1 MKPNRFAFTV
11 ILILLLSL
19 PLSFFPSRVA
29 FAEEVAEFYFTEEE
43 LADRPF
49 SSNIEKNLFYYQD
62 QVAKLLYDEDDGF
75 FIESLESG
83 GKLAELSFSLESV
96 FGEGMQTSHF
106 YYDQQHW
113 FVFADPAK
121 EEVSVR
127 CANEE
132 GKLAEPIVM
141 KDFPGVLGDSGIT
154 LLGAAA
160 DKNAIFLYAETDT
173 RPALLVYDWSG
184 NLRAAYASVNGFDLD
199 GKGRFIYSQ
208 SPTEG
213 EHYGLFCADSEDLKE
228 IFRNEKLSHGAIPRY
243 SFDQEKLYFLDHDRK
258 LHTLSAK
265 SGKEIGEPYAFS
277 KDSNYLGEFHLIMDM
292 LPAKDGSLYFDFLH
306 VNDENA
312 EEYPGDIMNRFV
324 AYVREEGAR
333 EEREVTLVLTAPCR
347 TDFMMDAILRYEK
360 QYPEEHVLYDYA
372 YNTREQYLNHQEEYG
387 EKLVLDIIAGDIGDI
402 VKTGGAHLAYRN
414 LALTDVFY
422 PLDEWLRNN
431 SHYDELN
438 PAVLEGLRIGGK
450 IRGLPVFYMFYQYEW
465 NEELAEQLGLDVDT
479 EDLSWS
485 EVLDLLPILE
495 EKAPEHHLLA
505 FETGGESPWMSM
517 GVDLLVVNMPDLID
531 FEKQTFDLD
540 QDWFKDLLKKF
551 KKASFSDNLV
561 ARNIEFALQDRLQGA
576 LLRPW
581 TSMERRIVEGQS
593 DFVEYNLEHASRM
606 IPVIRGER
614 NPNRIAYSNY
624 MYSVNARSERIDSAL
639 KFLDFLLKP
648 EVQSLDLTTNTVP
661 LNQEALRMMLDDAE
675 KENTVASFHSEDEEL
690 ITRKLREYR
699 EAFEKHAS
707 LVDYLYDMDYLKQDI
722 VLPIERYMRNEI
734 DLDEA
739 IRIAEDNVTV
749 RLYE

>member
-1 MKPNRFAFTV
+1 
-11 ILILLLSL
+11 
-19 PLSFFPSRVA
+19 
-29 FAEEVAEFYFTEEE
+29 
-43 LADRPF
+43 
-49 SSNIEKNLFYYQD
+49 
-62 QVAKLLYDEDDGF
+62 
-75 FIESLESG
+75 
-83 GKLAELSFSLESV
+83 
-96 FGEGMQTSHF
+96 
-106 YYDQQHW
+106 
-113 FVFADPAK
+113 
-121 EEVSVR
+121 
-127 CANEE
+127 
-132 GKLAEPIVM
+132 M

-184 NLRAAYASVNGFDLD
+184 NLRAAYAHVNGFDLD
-199 GKGRFIYSQ
+199 GKGCFIYSQ
-208 SPTEG
+208 RADEG
-213 EHYGLFCADSEDLKE
+213 EHYGLFCVSSEDLKE
-228 IFRNEKLSHGAIPRY
+228 IFLNEELSHGAIPRY
-243 SFDQEKLYFLDHDRK
+243 SFDQEKLYFLDDNRK

-265 SGKEIGEPYAFS
+265 SGKEIEEPYAFS
-277 KDSNYLGEFHLIMDM
+277 KDSNYLEELHSITDM
-292 LPAKDGSLYFDFLH
+292 LPAKDDSLYFNFFH
-306 VNDENA
+306 FTEKGA
-312 EEYPGDIMNRFV
+312 GEYFIANRFV

-333 EEREVTLVLTAPCR
+333 EEREVTLVLTAPYR
-347 TDFMMDAILRYEK
+347 SDFMMDAILRYEK

-372 YNTREQYLNHQEEYG
+372 YNTREQYLNHLEEYG

-402 VKTGGAHLAYRN
+402 VKTGGSNLEYRN

-438 PAVLEGLRIGGK
+438 SAVLEGLRIGGE
-450 IRGLPVFYMFYQYEW
+450 IRGLPVFHMFNQYEW

-479 EDLSWS
+479 EELSWS

-495 EKAPEHHLLA
+495 EKAPEHHL
-505 FETGGESPWMSM
+505 FTYEVSGFSPWMSL
-517 GVDLLVVNMPDLID
+517 GIDLLIVNMPDLID

-551 KKASFSDNLV
+551 KKASFSENLMQ
-561 ARNIEFALQDRLQGA
+561 IKTEFDLQDRLQGA
-576 LLRPW
+576 LLRFW
-581 TSMERRIVEGQS
+581 SSMDRQIRDGQA

-614 NPNRIAYSNY
+614 NPNRVAYSNY

-675 KENTVASFHSEDEEL
+675 KENTVASFHREDEEL
-690 ITRKLREYR
+690 VTRKLREYR
-699 EAFEKHAS
+699 EAFERHAS
-707 LVDYLYDMDYLKQDI
+707 LVDYLYDMDYLKKDI
-722 VLPIERYMRNEI
+722 SDPIERYMSNEI

-739 IRIAEDNVTV
+739 IRIAEDNITV

>member
-19 PLSFFPSRVA
+19 PLSLFPSQVA
-29 FAEEVAEFYFTEEE
+29 FAEEVAEFYYTEEE

-62 QVAKLLYDEDDGF
+62 QVAKLSLDEDGGF

-83 GKLAELSFSLESV
+83 ERLEDLAFRAEDLFHRDGTQLA
-96 FGEGMQTSHF
+96 GNF
-106 YYDQQHW
+106 YYDQKHW

-132 GKLAEPIVM
+132 GKLEEPIVM
-141 KDFPGVLGDSGIT
+141 KDFPGVLDDSGIT

-184 NLRAAYASVNGFDLD
+184 NLRAAYAHVNGFDLD
-199 GKGRFIYSQ
+199 GKGCFIYSQ
-208 SPTEG
+208 RADEG
-213 EHYGLFCADSEDLKE
+213 EHNGLFCAGSEDLKDL
-228 IFRNEKLSHGAIPRY
+228 FQNKKLSNGAILRY

-277 KDSNYLGEFHLIMDM
+277 KDSNYLEELHLITDM
-292 LPAKDGSLYFDFLH
+292 LPAKDDSLYFNFFH
-306 VNDENA
+306 FP
-312 EEYPGDIMNRFV
+312 EEGAGESFVMNRFM

-438 PAVLEGLRIGGK
+438 PAVLEGLRIGGE

-561 ARNIEFALQDRLQGA
+561 ARNIEFNLQDRLQGA

-581 TSMERRIVEGQS
+581 TSMDRRIVEGQA
-593 DFVEYNLEHASRM
+593 DFVYHNLEHASRM

-614 NPNRIAYSNY
+614 NPNRVAYSNY

-690 ITRKLREYR
+690 VARKLREYR